1 MAPRFRITDLRSSGP
16 ADRSGDDTLW
26 LADLSEDGRTAERF
40 RFSLA
45 RRHGVPSKGQMVSLI
60 RKLASQFANDAS
72 ALEQFRALE
81 EPHPPE
87 SERRVIFLAP
97 PIGVTCQSPHA
108 HGGND

>member
-1 MAPRFRITDLRSSGP
+1 MPPPPPLICPVVAPRFRITDLRSSGP
-16 ADRSGDDTLW
+16 TDRSGDDTLW

-97 PIGVTCQSPHA
+97 SHPGT
-108 HGGND
+108 